1 MGDTVASFAAVALD
15 RLGEH
20 FPDHAADPA
29 QHLLKLTEEVG
40 ELTGACMRYLGRS
53 RRPGSLADVEAE
65 AADVLITL
73 HVLAASLG
81 LDLEAAWKA
90 KAAVIAGRPWREN
103 GDG

>member
-1 MGDTVASFAAVALD
+1 MAETQA
-15 RLGEH
+15 
-20 FPDHAADPA
+20 PADPVA
-29 QHLLKLTEEVG
+29 AELPEITRPNGKPYRPRKLVAYAVNDADLEVG
-40 ELTGACMRYLGRS
+40 GAVVFGTHDPAKAHPL
-53 RRPGSLADVEAE
+53 
-65 AADVLITL
+65 ADVLITL